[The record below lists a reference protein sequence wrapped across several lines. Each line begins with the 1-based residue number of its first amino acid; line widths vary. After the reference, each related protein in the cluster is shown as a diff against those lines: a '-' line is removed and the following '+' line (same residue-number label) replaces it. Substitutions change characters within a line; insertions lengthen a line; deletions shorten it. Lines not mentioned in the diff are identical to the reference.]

1 MTRPCSRR
9 RVPRG
14 GERGAALV
22 EIALILPLFIVLFVG
37 AVQFGTAWLTKLQVQ
52 GGARA
57 GARVGSSLSTTR
69 LADYSALRGVA
80 ASLAKVGLERVE
92 YVVVYKAAG
101 PDGQPP
107 VGCTGSSPTSQPGL
121 CNVYTGAMLRT
132 LDPAQF
138 TGTTSCGSTAPDRQ
152 WCPVSRQSVL
162 SRGPDFLG
170 VWVRTSTVSFT
181 GAFGGPAKVTAASVM
196 RLEPR

>member
-1 MTRPCSRR
+1 MSRR
-9 RVPRG
+9 LRLSCTPRG

-22 EIALILPLFIVLFVG
+22 EIALVLPLFVVLFVG
-37 AVQFGTAWLTKLQVQ
+37 AVQFGTAWLTKLQVE

-57 GARVGSSLSTTR
+57 GARVGSSLSSTR
-69 LADYSALRGVA
+69 LADYSLLRGVA
-80 ASLAKVGLERVE
+80 ASLAKVGLDRVE
-92 YVVVYKAAG
+92 HVVVYKAAG
-101 PDGQPP
+101 PDGRPP
-107 VGCTGSSPTSQPGL
+107 AGCTGSSPASQPGL
-121 CNVYTGAMLRT
+121 CNVYSGGMLRT

-170 VWVRTSTVSFT
+170 VWVKTSTASFT
-181 GAFGGPAKVTAASVM
+181 GVFGAAKKVTATSVM